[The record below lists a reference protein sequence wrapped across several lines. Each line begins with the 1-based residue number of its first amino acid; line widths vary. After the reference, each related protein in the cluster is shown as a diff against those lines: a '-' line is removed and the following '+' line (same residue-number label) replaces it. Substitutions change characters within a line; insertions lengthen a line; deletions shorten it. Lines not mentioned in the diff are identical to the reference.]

1 MEQQEYLFCISDQY
15 KKALNE
21 NLKICKT
28 EVACFTTCKAQPN
41 DLRILILLIN
51 ITNLSSTNRV
61 NNDLIMIYVSESDI
75 YTKLCQYCFPNIE
88 AIKNAKMQT
97 REQKC

>member
-28 EVACFTTCKAQPN
+28 EVARFTTCKVQPN
-41 DLRILILLIN
+41 DLRILSLLIN

-61 NNDLIMIYVSESDI
+61 NNNLIMVYASNQIYIQNNANIVSL
-75 YTKLCQYCFPNIE
+75 TLKP
-88 AIKNAKMQT
+88 
-97 REQKC
+97 

>member
-28 EVACFTTCKAQPN
+28 EVARFTACKVQPN

-75 YTKLCQYCFPNIE
+75 YIQNNANIVSLTL
-88 AIKNAKMQT
+88 KP
-97 REQKC
+97 